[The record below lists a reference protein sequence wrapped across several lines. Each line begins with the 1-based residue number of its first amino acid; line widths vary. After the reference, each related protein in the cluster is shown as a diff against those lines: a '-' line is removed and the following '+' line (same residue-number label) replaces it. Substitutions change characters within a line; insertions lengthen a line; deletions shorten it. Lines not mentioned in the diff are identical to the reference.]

1 MDPLSITTAVASLI
15 TLADKKLKSLLSE
28 VECFKLLL
36 EQMAITMKD
45 INVDAGVQET
55 GHLGNHLRSISVCI
69 TDGIA
74 LLEQMHQTVR
84 SVGKTSR
91 LLDGVRKHFR
101 LQSASDEISMYHDQ
115 IRSYRDTIQLSMQT
129 MILGADELRHL
140 HNRRDCMRA
149 AAEVVSSASTVF
161 GLDDRIS
168 TSAPSDFNEVFPPNP
183 SEPMLRWFGEVEPS
197 EYEEPDVALEPA
209 RWGTL
214 NVLTAPGLA
223 HGFDASSVV
232 LSTHNVED
240 SDSDGEM
247 EAEIVQLQLEKGR
260 LELQSGNFEGA
271 EKMLR
276 NGLIRLNR
284 YRSRHFSPELK
295 LSVSHALL
303 NTYSQQGNWEKAKEV
318 TTERLAILS
327 GHNFENS
334 DQYLDEIL
342 SLADILLRMGDSVQ
356 ARVYTRKCL
365 KAYREQG
372 DRGREGLEQSLCLMI
387 AICQSEN
394 NPEDEEAFKLL
405 LTHSM
410 AQNSR
415 PENRTVVLPT
425 LNDDG
430 ELSFQPVD
438 TSPQVNIPRDS
449 LDQQAFADP
458 YALDDLLCQ
467 PDHHNSS
474 NAGHTADTLG
484 PGAELS
490 TPSLGT
496 NDSRIELGSSA
507 LQTLPDTQGRPPF
520 LPNAI
525 SVTQE
530 AQTKSTEFTYSP
542 RVCEQGEDATIE
554 CDLTVPTVSDE
565 DKESHLAAEND
576 RSDGS
581 NQSPCPERSTSTLES
596 FSNAWQND
604 FEQHSTC
611 SSEAEEDVICVGPLW
626 QRQLPSG
633 FESPQRNTVSPAD
646 AHAET
651 LPVDFEIYVSSDMSH
666 TVSGAQSHADS
677 PSQDTAT
684 TTQRELESYQT
695 QRVDMPN
702 DPPDIIVF
710 SDMNQAEITRSSCSD
725 SVKSTRLSSAS
736 DSREIESSANS
747 TADDHWSQGR
757 SDCDLPRADSPSTSM
772 TTLNSATYSNLRE
785 RITVLVVGE
794 SCCGKTSLIWKFI
807 QKTGSSTKP
816 QITSFTV
823 PYPASV
829 DVASNGEEQLELIIW
844 DTPGLEAKQSFESI
858 ATVQNVQCVLL
869 CYSVGDPDLAA
880 NIEDIWIHK
889 LKKCLPGTPIILVA
903 LQTDLRDDAR
913 VLKELGGRKD
923 HPCSFAEG
931 ERFKD
936 RLGVAKYRECSAW
949 TAEGVDEVFRQAA
962 IEGLRHKVSKQKG
975 RTSKISGAF
984 GKFLR

>member
-1 MDPLSITTAVASLI
+1 MVAVPEL
-15 TLADKKLKSLLSE
+15 KLKLSSW
-28 VECFKLLL
+28 
-36 EQMAITMKD
+36 
-45 INVDAGVQET
+45 N
-55 GHLGNHLRSISVCI
+55 
-69 TDGIA
+69 
-74 LLEQMHQTVR
+74 
-84 SVGKTSR
+84 
-91 LLDGVRKHFR
+91 
-101 LQSASDEISMYHDQ
+101 
-115 IRSYRDTIQLSMQT
+115 QLSLQPSTENIPSSLEGLCRAIKESVRRMNHRISFMET
-129 MILGADELRHL
+129 NAVSTGRGADELRHL

-197 EYEEPDVALEPA
+197 EYEEPDVALESA

-474 NAGHTADTLG
+474 NTGHTADTLG

-520 LPNAI
+520 LPKTI
-525 SVTQE
+525 PVTQE
-530 AQTKSTEFTYSP
+530 AQMKSTKFTYSP
-542 RVCEQGEDATIE
+542 RVCEQGEDATIG

-565 DKESHLAAEND
+565 GKESHLASEND
-576 RSDGS
+576 RSNGS
-581 NQSPCPERSTSTLES
+581 NQSPCPARSTPTLES

-611 SSEAEEDVICVGPLW
+611 SSEAEEEVICVGPLW
-626 QRQLPSG
+626 QKQLPSG

-651 LPVDFEIYVSSDMSH
+651 LPVNFEIYVPSDMSH

-677 PSQDTAT
+677 SSQDSAT
-684 TTQRELESYQT
+684 TTQRELESHQT

-702 DPPDIIVF
+702 DPPDIIVS

-725 SVKSTRLSSAS
+725 SFKSTRLSSTS

-794 SCCGKTSLIWKFI
+794 SCCGKTSLIWWVPRELHRE
-807 QKTGSSTKP
+807 TK
-816 QITSFTV
+816 
-823 PYPASV
+823 
-829 DVASNGEEQLELIIW
+829 
-844 DTPGLEAKQSFESI
+844 GLLW
-858 ATVQNVQCVLL
+858 C
-869 CYSVGDPDLAA
+869 
-880 NIEDIWIHK
+880 
-889 LKKCLPGTPIILVA
+889 
-903 LQTDLRDDAR
+903 
-913 VLKELGGRKD
+913 
-923 HPCSFAEG
+923 
-931 ERFKD
+931 
-936 RLGVAKYRECSAW
+936 
-949 TAEGVDEVFRQAA
+949 
-962 IEGLRHKVSKQKG
+962 
-975 RTSKISGAF
+975 
-984 GKFLR
+984 